1 MPAFRYFRIRKNS
14 VIKIITHWKICLDL
28 HRKLKFMEDAK
39 LYFEERGEQL
49 LRARGMTKARFARQM
64 GIHRQNVNQ
73 LFTTKNVVVLREAA
87 RVLEVPFELL
97 ISYVD
102 DPLKDHVKVAADYKV
117 PEYVRITLPYV
128 GFEELFRVEC
138 GGDVIDDPYEVR
150 KLAMYNQE
158 DEQFDFTVNL
168 KTGSLNH
175 WIYAVDFRI
184 QAKMED
190 RGTYTLMDEDMAP
203 IVQMSGCVPRGLIPQ
218 SSDCDIDSVDFII
231 DEDGVITDWPL
242 EPDLSMF
249 SVEGIIP
256 DDFGIGKWSLAS
268 RILCD
273 IYNANLS
280 DRQLNWIADMIRR

>member
-1 MPAFRYFRIRKNS
+1 
-14 VIKIITHWKICLDL
+14 
-28 HRKLKFMEDAK
+28 MEDAK
-39 LYFEERGEQL
+39 LYFEVHGEHL

-73 LFTTKNVVVLREAA
+73 LFATKNVVVLREAA
-87 RVLEVPFELL
+87 RVLEAPFELL
-97 ISYVD
+97 VSYVD
-102 DPLKDHVKVAADYKV
+102 DPLKDHVKVAADYKI
-117 PEYVRITLPYV
+117 PEYVRITLPYA
-128 GFEELFRVEC
+128 GFEDLFRVEC
-138 GGDVIDDPYEVR
+138 GGGVVDDPYEVR

-168 KTGSLNH
+168 KTGSLNN

-184 QAKMED
+184 QAKMQD
-190 RGTYTLMDEDMAP
+190 RATYTLMDEDMAP
-203 IVQMSGCVPRGLIPQ
+203 IVQISGCVPTGLVPQ
-218 SSDCDIDSVDFII
+218 SSGCDIDSVDFII
-231 DEDGVITDWPL
+231 DEDGVIADWPL

-256 DDFGIGKWSLAS
+256 DDFGVGKWNLAS

-273 IYNANLS
+273 INNANLS